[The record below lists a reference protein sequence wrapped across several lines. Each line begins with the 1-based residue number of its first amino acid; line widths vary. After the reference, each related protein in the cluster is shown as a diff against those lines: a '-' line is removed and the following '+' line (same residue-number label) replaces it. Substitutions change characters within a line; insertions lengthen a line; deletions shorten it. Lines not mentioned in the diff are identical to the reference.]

1 MRNIGTIIGSTFWKA
16 ERSMRIMQVPSAFFG
31 TSPQGVQQDRP
42 DRQRNEMG
50 IEHRNHQHI
59 AKWSFLV
66 FPPYPTIQCNTGE
79 YVWPIIP
86 MFVPLPKKN
95 QLVRWQ
101 PHLQESHFPQRSFNG
116 WSLSLTFIIT
126 QITYYT
132 LMSPIFPFV
141 SQFYI
146 VLRVVGVFFGWS
158 SNWLTQK
165 NPWVLGR
172 FHPIIRNLQ
181 FGVHLVFP
189 RSSLGV

>member
-86 MFVPLPKKN
+86 MFVPLPKKISWLGDN
-95 QLVRWQ
+95 PICKRA
-101 PHLQESHFPQRSFNG
+101 
-116 WSLSLTFIIT
+116 TFLRGV
-126 QITYYT
+126 
-132 LMSPIFPFV
+132 LMVDPC
-141 SQFYI
+141 
-146 VLRVVGVFFGWS
+146 
-158 SNWLTQK
+158 
-165 NPWVLGR
+165 
-172 FHPIIRNLQ
+172 H
-181 FGVHLVFP
+181 
-189 RSSLGV
+189 